1 MIVIHSDFDLPVR
14 RSTQHGVFRHH
25 SCSQGLRAVAVGG
38 ATQVL
43 SGAARLGSAG
53 GSTRRLDSAARL
65 CGSARLGGSVG
76 DGGSAL
82 RLRAARLLRSAAG
95 GPTRRRVAAC
105 RGGSAARHGGS
116 VAPRGA
122 AARRR
127 GGAVAWWLVGAVARR
142 RGGAARLARWRGG
155 ATRWR
160 WRWSGGAAVRR
171 LVVGARGPGRRAA
184 AAGGS
189 TTRGGEGGW
198 GRVSRLSQQG
208 EEKFR
213 KRTNKH
219 PDTLQKQTSGSVHR
233 IWRYRC
239 VVRKQ

>member
-1 MIVIHSDFDLPVR
+1 MER
-14 RSTQHGVFRHH
+14 RS
-25 SCSQGLRAVAVGG
+25 
-38 ATQVL
+38 
-43 SGAARLGSAG
+43 AARLG
-53 GSTRRLDSAARL
+53 RRLDSAARL
-65 CGSARLGGSVG
+65 
-76 DGGSAL
+76 GGSAL
-82 RLRAARLLRSAAG
+82 RLGAARWLGRRRRLCSAAPRGSAAPLRGRRPDSAARCGVPRRLGRSARGLG
-95 GPTRRRVAAC
+95 GAARCGGSSARWRGGVVAC
-105 RGGSAARHGGS
+105 RRGGSAARRGGE
-116 VAPRGA
+116 A
-122 AARRR
+122 AWRR
-127 GGAVAWWLVGAVARR
+127 GGVAARR